1 MPIVR
6 IDIPE
11 GYPKEVKDRL
21 REGVK
26 EAIIEAIDPGQNGR
40 HPETCKWIYP
50 SIREAYGR
58 LGDGLP
64 TVSVD
69 TRPGRTQKQKRH
81 LANLICNL
89 FERELGTRD
98 VYVLIRTTESDDH
111 IAGGEPLPEW
121 NPA

>member
-11 GYPKEVKDRL
+11 GYANEVKDRL
-21 REGVK
+21 REGVR
-26 EAIIEAIDPGQNGR
+26 EAIVEAIDPGQNGR

-50 SIREAYGR
+50 SIREAYGK

-69 TRPGRTQKQKRH
+69 TRPGRTRAQKQH
-81 LANLICNL
+81 LASLICDL
-89 FERELGTRD
+89 FEREMGTRD

-111 IAGGEPLPEW
+111 IAGGEALPQW
-121 NPA
+121 RPN